1 MGSAARL
8 SDGGAEL
15 RADPL
20 NAREEYRPG
29 AEGRQ
34 AGQASSRPQEARR
47 QLIRIT
53 PSIAIDERAITES
66 FVRAS
71 GPGGQNVNKVA
82 TAVQLRFDPDGSGL
96 PDDVQARLRRLA
108 GKRFILDG
116 TVLIAVQRH
125 RTQERNRQAAL
136 AMLVR
141 LIRRA
146 AEPPLQRVAT
156 RPTAASRR
164 RRLQTKAHRARI
176 KQTRASPPEQ
186 E

>member
-1 MGSAARL
+1 M
-8 SDGGAEL
+8 
-15 RADPL
+15 
-20 NAREEYRPG
+20 
-29 AEGRQ
+29 
-34 AGQASSRPQEARR
+34 
-47 QLIRIT
+47 IRIT
-53 PSIAIDERAITES
+53 PSVAIDERAITES

-82 TAVQLRFDPDGSGL
+82 TAVQLRFDPAGSGL

-108 GKRFILDG
+108 GKRFTQHGKL
-116 TVLIAVQRH
+116 LIAAQRH

-136 AMLVR
+136 EALIR

-146 AEPPLQRVAT
+146 AEPPLLRVAT

-164 RRLQTKAHRARI
+164 RRLQAKTHRAHI
-176 KQTRASPPEQ
+176 KQFRAAPSDQ